1 MKKQI
6 LGGESAFWIVS
17 QTQLAEILGI
27 TVQRVNQLTA
37 DGTVKL
43 VPKMK
48 NGEVYLIGSMIDY
61 FKRKYAAGDLTKEK
75 TLHERAKRELT
86 EMEVAKRRGELLER
100 AAVTSLLAETL
111 TNFRNKFSGFPAKL
125 SLQLENKPRA
135 DVNKILTAECDELL
149 TDLAKSFEG
158 AVFNAEIEGGADEG
172 DTAG

>member
-6 LGGESAFWIVS
+6 LSGESAFWIVS

-86 EMEVAKRRGELLER
+86 EIELAKRRGELLE
-100 AAVTSLLAETL
+100 AAQVESFVVETL

-125 SLQLENKPRA
+125 SLQLEGKSVTQINS
-135 DVNKILTAECDELL
+135 ILTAEVEDLLNELADKIENKNFNDTVDSES
-149 TDLAKSFEG
+149 TD
-158 AVFNAEIEGGADEG
+158 D
-172 DTAG
+172 

>member
-86 EMEVAKRRGELLER
+86 EIELAKRRGELLE
-100 AAVTSLLAETL
+100 AAQVESFVVETL

-125 SLQLENKPRA
+125 SLQLEGKSVTQINS
-135 DVNKILTAECDELL
+135 ILTAEVEDLLNELADKIENKNFNDTVDSES
-149 TDLAKSFEG
+149 TD
-158 AVFNAEIEGGADEG
+158 D
-172 DTAG
+172 